1 MRTLQFFIGLV
12 VLVCMSSC
20 LRSVNPLYTQK
31 DLVLNDRLEGLWK
44 GEDES
49 WSFELRDSV
58 SYILTHS
65 DKGNEVIFTAHLLKL
80 GDHFFLDVIPQ
91 ELKSDNYLY
100 EATVFPVHT
109 FFRIKLDEE
118 QLELMAYSGEEM
130 DIAETLPHVETP
142 SGMIVLTASTEELQK
157 FVISKIHLFN
167 DSLKLKKA

>member
-1 MRTLQFFIGLV
+1 
-12 VLVCMSSC
+12 
-20 LRSVNPLYTQK
+20 
-31 DLVLNDRLEGLWK
+31 
-44 GEDES
+44 
-49 WSFELRDSV
+49 
-58 SYILTHS
+58 
-65 DKGNEVIFTAHLLKL
+65 LLKL

-130 DIAETLPHVETP
+130 DIAEALPHVETP